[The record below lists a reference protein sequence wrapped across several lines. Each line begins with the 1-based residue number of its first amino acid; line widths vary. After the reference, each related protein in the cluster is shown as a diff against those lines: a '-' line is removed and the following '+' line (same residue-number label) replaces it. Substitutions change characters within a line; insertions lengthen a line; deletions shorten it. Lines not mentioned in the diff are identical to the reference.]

1 MCWNQ
6 HHLTFFHNVIH
17 ASVIFYTIL
26 QPEQANL
33 PNPMYCIHLS
43 FFHKHVLHP
52 AKREGGTFLLRG
64 VTRVPVGPLGRRM
77 VEAVDQLSC
86 KIEKIGVR
94 SRVRWS
100 RQCQVPPGSRV
111 TATVLGAG
119 QQLGEAWRRAS
130 SAASSF
136 GHGRAGL
143 RWQWWWRSG
152 DGDGTAPANFS
163 SLTMYYVKSS
173 AF

>member
-1 MCWNQ
+1 M
-6 HHLTFFHNVIH
+6 
-17 ASVIFYTIL
+17 
-26 QPEQANL
+26 
-33 PNPMYCIHLS
+33 HLS
-43 FFHKHVLHP
+43 FFIRFYNQNRPTFLILCTAFISHFSTNMYCIQRKE
-52 AKREGGTFLLRG
+52 KGGGTFLLRG

-86 KIEKIGVR
+86 KIEKIGVQ

-100 RQCQVPPGSRV
+100 RQCRVPPGSRV

-163 SLTMYYVKSS
+163 SLTMYYAKSS